1 MIWVAVSVKGRREE
15 YKELTRA
22 ALLEAATERFARDG
36 YAATTIDDIASS
48 ARVSKG
54 AVYYHFADKAQLFEA
69 AFRDRQQHLL
79 TEVAE
84 AAVGHTDP
92 WDQLDAAL
100 GAHLEYTVA
109 DPTHRALLQ
118 QAPQAIGADRCRE
131 IDEQLGLP
139 VLLTALNNLQHT
151 GELSTPPTE
160 MLARVLFSSLC
171 EAAMTAGAAPDTLR
185 AQQQARAALR
195 AITSGLRRKPD

>member
-1 MIWVAVSVKGRREE
+1 MRVALSVKSRREE

-22 ALLEAATERFARDG
+22 ALLEAATERFAQDG

-54 AVYYHFADKAQLFEA
+54 AVYYHFPDKAQLFEA
-69 AFRDRQQHLL
+69 AFRDGQQQLL
-79 TEVAE
+79 TKVAE
-84 AAVGHTDP
+84 AAAGQPDP
-92 WDQLDAAL
+92 WDQLDAAV
-100 GAHLEYTVA
+100 GAYLEYTVA
-109 DPTHRALLQ
+109 DATHRALLQ

-139 VLLTALNNLQHT
+139 VLLTALNNLHGT
-151 GELSTPPTE
+151 GELTASPTE

-171 EAAMTAGAAPDTLR
+171 EAAMTAGAAPDTLQ
-185 AQQQARAALR
+185 AQSQARAALR

>member
-1 MIWVAVSVKGRREE
+1 MSVKGRREE

-22 ALLEAATERFARDG
+22 ALLEAATERFAQDG
-36 YAATTIDDIASS
+36 YPATTIDDIASL

-69 AFRDRQQHLL
+69 AFRERQQQLL
-79 TEVAE
+79 TKVAE
-84 AAVGHTDP
+84 AAGRRNDP

-100 GAHLEYTVA
+100 AAYLEYTVA

-139 VLLTALNNLQHT
+139 VLLAAAVIVLVPSVFPLPHHHHLEWWWRPVIAVIGVGLAATFYSFSRMST
-151 GELSTPPTE
+151 GLEDQ
-160 MLARVLFSSLC
+160 R
-171 EAAMTAGAAPDTLR
+171 
-185 AQQQARAALR
+185 
-195 AITSGLRRKPD
+195 